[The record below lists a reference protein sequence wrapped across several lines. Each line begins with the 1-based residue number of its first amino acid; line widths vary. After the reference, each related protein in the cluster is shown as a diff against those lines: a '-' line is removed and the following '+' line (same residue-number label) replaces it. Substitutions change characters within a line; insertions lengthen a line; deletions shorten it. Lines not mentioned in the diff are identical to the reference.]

1 MKKKTLISI
10 IAVALVLCVS
20 VGGVLAWLTD
30 KTDPVVN
37 TFTVGNIDLTLA
49 ETTTNY
55 KMVPGATID
64 KDPVVTVKA
73 NSEKCWVFVKFEKS
87 ANLDDFITYTAATGW
102 SRLEGVDDEVYYRV
116 QDATT
121 EDVTYSVLANDK
133 VAVKDTVT
141 KGMMDELK
149 ADGAVQPK
157 LTFTAYAIQYAG
169 FDTAAGAWAEVS
181 KTN

>member
-10 IAVALVLCVS
+10 IAVALVLSVS

-37 TFTVGNIDLTLA
+37 TLTVGNSVLTLA
-49 ETTTNY
+49 ETTTDY

-73 NSEKCWVFVKFEKS
+73 DSETCWVFVKFEKS
-87 ANLDDFITYTAATGW
+87 ANLDDFITYTAADGW
-102 SRLEGVDDEVYYRV
+102 TRLEGVDDEVYYRV

-121 EDVTYSVLANDK
+121 ADVTYSVLANDK
-133 VAVKDTVT
+133 VAVKNTVT
-141 KGMMDELK
+141 KGMMDGLK
-149 ADGAVQPK
+149 ADGAVQPT
-157 LTFTAYAIQYAG
+157 LTFTAYAIQHAG
-169 FDTAAGAWAEVS
+169 FDNAAAAWAEVS

>member
-73 NSEKCWVFVKFEKS
+73 DSEKCWVFVKFEKS
-87 ANLDDFITYTAATGW
+87 ANLDSFITYAEADGW
-102 SRLEGVDDEVYYRV
+102 TKLEGVDGVYYRV
-116 QDATT
+116 QDATAA
-121 EDVTYSVLANDK
+121 DVTSRVLANDK

-169 FDTAAGAWAEVS
+169 FDTAAAAWAEVS
-181 KTN
+181 K

>member
-87 ANLDDFITYTAATGW
+87 TNLNDFITYAAATGW
-102 SRLEGVDDEVYYRV
+102 TKLESVTDEVYYRV

-121 EDVTYSVLANDK
+121 ADATYSVLANDK

-149 ADGAVQPK
+149 ADGAVQPT

-169 FDTAAGAWAEVS
+169 FDNAAAAWAEVS
-181 KTN
+181 K

>member
-73 NSEKCWVFVKFEKS
+73 DSEKCWVFVKFEKS
-87 ANLDDFITYTAATGW
+87 ANLDSFITYAEADGW
-102 SRLEGVDDEVYYRV
+102 TRLEGVDDEVYYRV
-116 QDATT
+116 QDATAA
-121 EDVTYSVLANDK
+121 DVTYRVLANDK

-169 FDTAAGAWAEVS
+169 FDTAAAAWAEVS
-181 KTN
+181 K